1 MDKIERMWALGE
13 LPPSTQHASAPP
25 TEAFVISCVRDLR
38 TVFGED
44 IHWATDNDS
53 WFVCSDCL
61 RFALANAAGWNCE
74 RARLDAKTKQDIHTT
89 DHRVFVVP
97 LYLLI
102 YVS

>member
-44 IHWATDNDS
+44 IHWATATAYGLHWQMQLVGTVKELVLMQRQN
-53 WFVCSDCL
+53 
-61 RFALANAAGWNCE
+61 
-74 RARLDAKTKQDIHTT
+74 KTFTLPTIG
-89 DHRVFVVP
+89 
-97 LYLLI
+97 YLLFRCI
-102 YVS
+102 C

>member
-13 LPPSTQHASAPP
+13 LPPSAQHESVPP

-44 IHWATDNDS
+44 IHWATDNDT

-61 RFALANAAGWNCE
+61 RFALANAAGWGSE
-74 RARLDAKTKQDIHTT
+74 KDRLAAKKKQDMHMT
-89 DHRVFVVP
+89 DHRVFVVS
-97 LYLLI
+97 LYSPI
-102 YVS
+102 CV